1 MQKQLTQGPVMPTML
16 RFAVPMVLGDL
27 LQQCYNIAD
36 TLIVGRFIGTNAL
49 AAVGSAFTL
58 MTFLTSILLGLAMGS
73 GTVFSIRF
81 GQKDESGLRE
91 GILAAFVLLAAVT
104 AVLTGAVYLG
114 FEGILWF
121 LRLPA
126 EIAPLMRTYLKFS
139 DFAGLAAVFL
149 YNYFASLLRALGNSV
164 VPLLFLALSAGLN
177 IALDLWF
184 VCGLGRGVGGAAEA
198 TVIAQY
204 VSGVGIAV
212 YTWVQFPLLRESA
225 RCRLKTSRMKEIA
238 GFSALTCIQQSI
250 MNLGILA
257 VQGLVN
263 SFGTVVMAAFAAA
276 VKIDA
281 FAYLP
286 VQDFGNAFSIFIAQ
300 NYGAQAAGAAS
311 GRASAAPRLRPSV
324 SFGHAQS
331 VRWCFCFAA
340 PLMRTHSSARES
352 AAVIAEG
359 VRYLHI
365 EGAFYCRHRQ
375 RSFCSTASTAPL
387 ADDPACPSCLTVV
400 SLGTRVALGLRCWPL
415 MPGHRR
421 RRHLVVRAD
430 RLVFGRRRGRRV
442 LLGEEKDVVCDEIKG
457 CTKQKP
463 PLCKGRCP
471 AGAEGL

>member
-126 EIAPLMRTYLKFS
+126 EIAPLMRTYLKII
-139 DFAGLAAVFL
+139 FAGLAAVFL
-149 YNYFASLLRALGNSV
+149 YNYFALLRALGNSV

-225 RCRLKTSRMKEIA
+225 RCRLKASRMKEIA

-300 NYGAQAAGAAS
+300 NYGA
-311 GRASAAPRLRPSV
+311 
-324 SFGHAQS
+324 
-331 VRWCFCFAA
+331 
-340 PLMRTHSSARES
+340 
-352 AAVIAEG
+352 
-359 VRYLHI
+359 
-365 EGAFYCRHRQ
+365 
-375 RSFCSTASTAPL
+375 
-387 ADDPACPSCLTVV
+387 
-400 SLGTRVALGLRCWPL
+400 
-415 MPGHRR
+415 
-421 RRHLVVRAD
+421 
-430 RLVFGRRRGRRV
+430 
-442 LLGEEKDVVCDEIKG
+442 
-457 CTKQKP
+457 
-463 PLCKGRCP
+463 
-471 AGAEGL
+471 

>member
-1 MQKQLTQGPVMPTML
+1 MPTML
-16 RFAVPMVLGDL
+16 RFAVPMILGDL

-36 TLIVGRFIGTNAL
+36 TLVVGRFIGTNAL

-73 GTVFSIRF
+73 GTVFSIKF
-81 GQKDESGLRE
+81 GQKDDTGLRE
-91 GILAAFVLLAAVT
+91 GVLAAFVLLAIVT

-114 FEGILWF
+114 FEGIIWF

-126 EIAPLMRTYLKFS
+126 EIAPLMRTYLKIV
-139 DFAGLAAVFL
+139 FAGLAAIFL
-149 YNYFASLLRALGNSV
+149 YNYFASLLRALGNSM

-204 VSGVGIAV
+204 VSGVGISV
-212 YTWVQFPLLRESA
+212 YTWVRFPLVRQAAHSKFKA
-225 RCRLKTSRMKEIA
+225 NRMKEIA

-286 VQDFGNAFSIFIAQ
+286 VQVFRQCVLHLLLPRTTARKKTDRIHKGIRGAFAAAIGFSIAV
-300 NYGAQAAGAAS
+300 
-311 GRASAAPRLRPSV
+311 SALV
-324 SFGHAQS
+324 F
-331 VRWCFCFAA
+331 VFAA
-340 PLMRTHSSARES
+340 LLMRIFIDGSET
-352 AAVIAEG
+352 AVITEG
-359 VRYLHI
+359 VRYLRI
-365 EGAFYCRHRQ
+365 EGAFY
-375 RSFCSTASTAPL
+375 AGIG
-387 ADDPACPSCLTVV
+387 CLF
-400 SLGTRVALGLRCWPL
+400 LFYGLYRAVGR
-415 MPGHRR
+415 PGMSW
-421 RRHLVVRAD
+421 
-430 RLVFGRRRGRRV
+430 
-442 LLGEEKDVVCDEIKG
+442 C
-457 CTKQKP
+457 
-463 PLCKGRCP
+463 
-471 AGAEGL
+471 